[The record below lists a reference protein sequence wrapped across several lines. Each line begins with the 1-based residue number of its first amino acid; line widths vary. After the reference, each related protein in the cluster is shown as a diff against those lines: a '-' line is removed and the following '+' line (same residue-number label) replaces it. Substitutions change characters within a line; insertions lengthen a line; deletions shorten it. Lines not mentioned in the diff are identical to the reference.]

1 MNTTRN
7 KDGPDPNERGQ
18 RRCFGR
24 PAATPSRQE
33 ESDPSLAFP
42 YGIASGQEGG
52 SPSDTGLAESMGNQT
67 LGMTSNHDVLADYEV
82 EAGGYFSRVGLT
94 LVGAPD
100 DDGRRARL
108 VHDMLWGR
116 WSQPTDG
123 DAGNVGTAHVA
134 VPERPPGLKDGA
146 AAPTDTPERTDGS
159 TVTAEGKTPALV

>member
-1 MNTTRN
+1 MSTTRN
-7 KDGPDPNERGQ
+7 KHGPDPNEGGQ

-24 PAATPSRQE
+24 RAATPGRE
-33 ESDPSLAFP
+33 EGNPSLTFV
-42 YGIASGQEGG
+42 YDNASGQEGG

-82 EAGGYFSRVGLT
+82 EAGGYFSQVGLT

-123 DAGNVGTAHVA
+123 DAGNAGTAHVA
-134 VPERPPGLKDGA
+134 VPERSPGLRDGA
-146 AAPTDTPERTDGS
+146 AAPTDTPEPTDGS

>member
-1 MNTTRN
+1 MSTTRN
-7 KDGPDPNERGQ
+7 KHGPDPNEGGQ

-24 PAATPSRQE
+24 RAATPGRE
-33 ESDPSLAFP
+33 EGDPSLTFV
-42 YGIASGQEGG
+42 YGNASGQEGG
-52 SPSDTGLAESMGNQT
+52 SPFDTGLAESMGNQT

-123 DAGNVGTAHVA
+123 DAGNAGTAHVA
-134 VPERPPGLKDGA
+134 APEHSPGLRDGA
-146 AAPTDTPERTDGS
+146 AAPTDTPEPTDGS